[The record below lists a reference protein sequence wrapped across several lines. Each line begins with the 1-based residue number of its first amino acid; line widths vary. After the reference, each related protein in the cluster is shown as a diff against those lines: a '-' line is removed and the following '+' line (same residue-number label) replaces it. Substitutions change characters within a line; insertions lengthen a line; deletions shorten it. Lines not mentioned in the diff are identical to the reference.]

1 MRASDH
7 SVPDSLERA
16 AERAQRLREEIR
28 HHAWRYYALDAPEI
42 SDAAYDALVRELEAI
57 EEAYPELVTP
67 DSPTQRVGAPPL
79 EAFAPVEHAE
89 RMYSLDNAM
98 DFDELDSWLERVGRE
113 TEGQE
118 RRFRVRVEDR
128 RQLARA
134 YLRER
139 GPCSRRHEG

>member
-67 DSPTQRVGAPPL
+67 DSPTQRVG
-79 EAFAPVEHAE
+79 
-89 RMYSLDNAM
+89 
-98 DFDELDSWLERVGRE
+98 
-113 TEGQE
+113 
-118 RRFRVRVEDR
+118 RRHWR
-128 RQLARA
+128 R
-134 YLRER
+134 
-139 GPCSRRHEG
+139 SRR